1 MIGRAVNFIKKYLD
15 KKDRQKEIVA
25 DFHTT
30 IIRVDDN
37 FISSSSIILDER
49 LIGNIYSL
57 KEVNVA
63 QNAEISGNI
72 TSRSCNINGK
82 VIGDIISTEAAL
94 IKSSATICGNIR
106 AKSIC
111 VEPGCIING
120 MIRIEGNIDERDLIE
135 KVENRLP
142 PKVQKEIIA
151 MPMPYLISDPIELD
165 KEPVTKPI
173 SQPDRPS
180 EINKRAQVPVS
191 KAKPV
196 VPVAEPEE
204 AHKTNTNSWY

>member
-1 MIGRAVNFIKKYLD
+1 MIGRAVNFIKKFLD

-37 FISSSSIILDER
+37 FISSSSVILDER

-57 KEVNVA
+57 KEVTVA
-63 QNAEISGNI
+63 PTAEISGNI
-72 TSRSCNINGK
+72 TSRTCNINGK
-82 VIGDIISTEAAL
+82 VIGDIISTESAL
-94 IKSSATICGNIR
+94 IKSSAIICGNIR
-106 AKSIC
+106 AKSIN
-111 VEPGCIING
+111 VEPGCTING

-151 MPMPYLISDPIELD
+151 MPYLIS
-165 KEPVTKPI
+165 EPVELERESVAKQI

-180 EINKRAQVPVS
+180 EVNKRASVPVS
-191 KAKPV
+191 KTKAV
-196 VPVAEPEE
+196 VPAAEHEE
-204 AHKTNTNSWY
+204 AHKPNTNSWY

>member
-1 MIGRAVNFIKKYLD
+1 MIGGAVNFIKNLLD

-37 FISSSSIILDER
+37 FISSSSVMLDER

-57 KEVNVA
+57 KEVTVVST
-63 QNAEISGNI
+63 AEISGNI
-72 TSRSCNINGK
+72 TSRKSNINGK
-82 VIGDIISTEAAL
+82 VIGDIISIESAL
-94 IKSSATICGNIR
+94 IKSSAIVCGNIR
-106 AKSIC
+106 AKSIT

-142 PKVQKEIIA
+142 PKRKEFIE
-151 MPMPYLISDPIELD
+151 MPFLISEPEETEA
-165 KEPVTKPI
+165 EPVIKSL

-180 EINKRAQVPVS
+180 EANKRVPVL
-191 KAKPV
+191 KNKGAKV
-196 VPVAEPEE
+196 VEPEE
-204 AHKTNTNSWY
+204 ANKPNTNGWY

>member
-15 KKDRQKEIVA
+15 KKDRQKEIIA

-37 FISSSSIILDER
+37 FISSTSVMLDER

-57 KEVNVA
+57 KEVTVA
-63 QNAEISGNI
+63 SGAEISGNI
-72 TSRSCNINGK
+72 TSRTSNINGK
-82 VIGDIISTEAAL
+82 VIGDIISTESA
-94 IKSSATICGNIR
+94 IIRSSAIICGNIR
-106 AKSIC
+106 AKSIN
-111 VEPGCIING
+111 VEPGCTING

-142 PKVQKEIIA
+142 PKNQKEIISL
-151 MPMPYLISDPIELD
+151 PYLISEPAETE
-165 KEPVTKPI
+165 KEAVAKPT

-180 EINKRAQVPVS
+180 EVNKRAPVPVT
-191 KAKPV
+191 KTKVV
-196 VPVAEPEE
+196 VPSADQEE
-204 AHKTNTNSWY
+204 ANKPNTNSWY

>member
-37 FISSSSIILDER
+37 FISSSSVILDER

-57 KEVNVA
+57 KEVTVA
-63 QNAEISGNI
+63 PSAEISGNI
-72 TSRSCNINGK
+72 TSRTCNINGK
-82 VIGDIISTEAAL
+82 VIGDIISTESA
-94 IKSSATICGNIR
+94 IIRSSAIICGNIR
-106 AKSIC
+106 AKCINI
-111 VEPGCIING
+111 EPGCIING
-120 MIRIEGNIDERDLIE
+120 MIRIEGNIDERDLLD

-142 PKVQKEIIA
+142 PKVQKETIA
-151 MPMPYLISDPIELD
+151 LPYLIF
-165 KEPVTKPI
+165 EPVEAEKEQVIKPI

-180 EINKRAQVPVS
+180 EINKRGPVPVS
-191 KAKPV
+191 KNKVV
-196 VPVAEPEE
+196 VPEAEPEE
-204 AHKTNTNSWY
+204 AHKPNTNSWY

>member
-15 KKDRQKEIVA
+15 KKNRQKEIVA

-57 KEVNVA
+57 KEVTVA
-63 QNAEISGNI
+63 PTAEISGNI
-72 TSRSCNINGK
+72 TSRTCNINGK
-82 VIGDIISTEAAL
+82 VIGDIISTESAL
-94 IKSSATICGNIR
+94 IKSSAIICGNIR
-106 AKSIC
+106 AKSIN

-135 KVENRLP
+135 KVGNRLP
-142 PKVQKEIIA
+142 PKVQKEIIT
-151 MPMPYLISDPIELD
+151 MPYLISEPLEVE
-165 KEPVTKPI
+165 KEPVAKPV

-180 EINKRAQVPVS
+180 EINKRAPVPVTKT
-191 KAKPV
+191 KAV
-196 VPVAEPEE
+196 VQATEPEE
-204 AHKTNTNSWY
+204 AHKPNTNSWY

>member
-37 FISSSSIILDER
+37 FISSSSVILDER

-57 KEVNVA
+57 KEVTVA
-63 QNAEISGNI
+63 SSAEISGNI
-72 TSRSCNINGK
+72 TSRTCNINGK
-82 VIGDIISTEAAL
+82 VFGDIISTESA
-94 IKSSATICGNIR
+94 IIRSSAIICGNIR
-106 AKSIC
+106 AKTIN

-142 PKVQKEIIA
+142 PKVQNEIIA
-151 MPMPYLISDPIELD
+151 MPYLISEPVEVE

-180 EINKRAQVPVS
+180 EINKRAPVPVS
-191 KAKPV
+191 KSKLV
-196 VPVAEPEE
+196 VPAVEPEE
-204 AHKTNTNSWY
+204 AHKPNTNSWY

>member
-37 FISSSSIILDER
+37 FISSSSVILDER

-57 KEVNVA
+57 KEVTVA
-63 QNAEISGNI
+63 PTAEISGNI
-72 TSRSCNINGK
+72 TSRTCNINGK
-82 VIGDIISTEAAL
+82 VIGDIISTESAL

-106 AKSIC
+106 AKSIT
-111 VEPGCIING
+111 VQPGCIING

-142 PKVQKEIIA
+142 PKVQNEIIA
-151 MPMPYLISDPIELD
+151 MPYLISEPVEAE
-165 KEPVTKPI
+165 KEPVAKPI

-180 EINKRAQVPVS
+180 EINKRAPVPAS
-191 KAKPV
+191 KTKSV
-196 VPVAEPEE
+196 VPAADPEE
-204 AHKTNTNSWY
+204 AYKPNTNSWY

>member
-1 MIGRAVNFIKKYLD
+1 MIGRAVNFIKKFLD

-57 KEVNVA
+57 KGVTVDTT
-63 QNAEISGNI
+63 AEISGNI
-72 TSRSCNINGK
+72 TSRTCNINGK
-82 VIGDIISTEAAL
+82 VIGDIISTESAL
-94 IKSSATICGNIR
+94 IKSSAIICGNIR
-106 AKSIC
+106 AKSIN

-151 MPMPYLISDPIELD
+151 MPYLISEPAEVD
-165 KEPVTKPI
+165 KEPVPKPI